1 MAGSAGGSGHSETFL
16 DPDYI
21 KQRVYLHDAL
31 LRKLTLLEYLPFD
44 DNVCVREPCLNF
56 ETCTPVLKFAGP
68 ENDVMLKAST
78 LMLRSVDPLA
88 TYSCD
93 CPQVRTLTQF
103 LYVSFLFHI
112 FKFFPHKINARL
124 LKTTIYLIHYTSN
137 LIYK

>member
-1 MAGSAGGSGHSETFL
+1 MYENYSPATCLWKKIKKLVTIFSATVAGSAGGSGHSETFL

-68 ENDVMLKAST
+68 EKDVMLKAST

-93 CPQVRTLTQF
+93 CPQVWPLTQF
-103 LYVSFLFHI
+103 LSVSFFV
-112 FKFFPHKINARL
+112 
-124 LKTTIYLIHYTSN
+124 KTH
-137 LIYK
+137 